1 MKVVD
6 DFGNL
11 LLVAPPGKVISYHHV
26 VLQYHGAIPGKYV
39 CADCGLIWTRGEN
52 PGRCK
57 LKYELATSGFGD
69 KDSILRSKLGFYTW

>member
-11 LLVAPPGKVISYHHV
+11 LLVAPPGKVISYHHTI
-26 VLQYHGAIPGKYV
+26 LQQGTSSGKYV
-39 CADCGLIWTRGEN
+39 CADCGLMWTRGEN

-57 LKYELATSGFGD
+57 LKYEFANSGFGD
-69 KDSILRSKLGFYTW
+69 KDSILKSKLGFYTW